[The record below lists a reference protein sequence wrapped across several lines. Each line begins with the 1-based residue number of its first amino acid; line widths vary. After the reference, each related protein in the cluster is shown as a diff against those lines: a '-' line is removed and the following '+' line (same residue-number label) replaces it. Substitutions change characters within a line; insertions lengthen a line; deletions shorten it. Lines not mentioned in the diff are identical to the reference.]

1 MRRVGIAAVTLV
13 VVLGGGFLAFKDQ
26 IAMALFRNAI
36 ARQVSTDL
44 VAEYPKGMHVIS
56 CGSGT
61 PLPDLSMAGGCTAA
75 IAGGRLFVFDVGDG
89 APETMAAMGLRPSHI
104 EALFLTHFHSDH
116 IAGLGSLAL
125 QRNLGGGITT
135 PLPLYGA
142 TGVEQV
148 AAGFDMAFAQDHA
161 YRIEH
166 HTTLDAPAEALTL
179 DARAFDVPQDGS
191 LPIVY
196 QNNGV
201 IIRAFAVPHPP
212 VKSAIGYRIEYDGLS
227 VVISGDTMASSNL
240 AKAAKDA
247 DLLVH
252 EALKPE
258 MVQEIELAARASG
271 QSTLATVMHDIPLY
285 HATPVQAAE
294 AASKANV
301 RALAYTH
308 MIPPLPRKLLEGPF
322 LEGVDAVYSGPIIVM
337 RDGMILTLHK
347 EREPEVKQAL

>member
-1 MRRVGIAAVTLV
+1 MRRVLIAAATSV
-13 VVLGGGFLAFKDQ
+13 VLLGGGFLAFKDQ

-36 ARQVSTDL
+36 AGQVSTDL
-44 VAEYPKGMHVIS
+44 VAEYPEGMHVIS

-61 PLPDLSMAGGCTAA
+61 PLPDLSMAGGCTSV

-89 APETMAAMGLRPSHI
+89 APETMARMGLRPSHI
-104 EALFLTHFHSDH
+104 EAVFLTHFHSDH

-125 QRNLGGGITT
+125 QRNLGDGITT

-148 AAGFDMAFAQDHA
+148 AAGFDIAFAQDHA
-161 YRIEH
+161 YRIDH
-166 HTTLDAPAEALTL
+166 HTTLEVPAEALTL
-179 DARAFDVPQDGS
+179 AAKAFEVPKDGS
-191 LPIVY
+191 FPIVY
-196 QNNGV
+196 RNDGV
-201 IIRAFAVPHPP
+201 TIRAFAVPHGP
-212 VKSAIGYRIEYDGLS
+212 VKPAVGYRIEYDELS
-227 VVISGDTMASSNL
+227 VVISGDTMASGNL

-258 MVQEIELAARASG
+258 MVKEIELAARASG
-271 QSTLATVMHDIPLY
+271 QNTLATVMHDIPSY
-285 HATPVQAAE
+285 HATPVEAAE

-322 LEGVDAVYSGPIIVM
+322 LEGVDGVYSGPIIVM
-337 RDGMILTLHK
+337 HDGMVLTLHK
-347 EREPEVKQAL
+347 AREPEVKQAL